1 MRVQLLEDLVEAIGE
16 LAQVGLGVIEVVLLE
31 LVGAEVLLAIGFEG
45 CFEMGELAL
54 MQGHSGGIF
63 VPAELD
69 QMLLTGRKGLI
80 EVEIRY

>member
-1 MRVQLLEDLVEAIGE
+1 MKAIGE
-16 LAQVGLGVIEVVLLE
+16 LAQVGLCVIEVVLLE
-31 LVGAEVLLAIGFEG
+31 LVGAEVLFAIGFEG

-54 MQGHSGGIF
+54 VQGHSAAYLHARR
-63 VPAELD
+63 VD